1 MRNGS
6 LNKKY
11 YKKLTRHSNGCQF
24 KQPFFIMN
32 KEEILN
38 LLKKISYPGF
48 SRDIVSFGMVN
59 DILVDQNK
67 VQITLKI
74 KSDNQVKKDAVVAE
88 IKSVLNEKTSFDEI
102 SILFDSSEKVAQ
114 QPQTVQGPSTLAGIK
129 HIIAVSSGKGGVGK
143 STVAANLALSIR
155 NMGLKVGLLDL
166 DIYGPSLPMILGLD
180 EQPELNKD
188 RKLIPLDHLDMKV
201 MSFGFISGNQ
211 SPTIWRGPLVARMT
225 EQFFYDVVWGE
236 LDYLIL
242 DLPPGTGDIQLT
254 LTQKLKMDGALIV
267 TTPQD
272 IALADVKKG
281 ADMFR
286 KVKTPVLGVIENM
299 SGLFLEGKLKEGSD
313 LTIEGQ
319 KVTLRDDGSFTI
331 RMDLFKNGGGKT
343 ESDRLGVP
351 LLGQIPISQDIM
363 ETTDSGK
370 PIVELHP
377 NSHPSKL
384 YKEIAENVI
393 DQVDV

>member
-1 MRNGS
+1 
-6 LNKKY
+6 
-11 YKKLTRHSNGCQF
+11 
-24 KQPFFIMN
+24 MN

-59 DILVDQNK
+59 DIFVDQNK

-74 KSDNQVKKDAVVAE
+74 KSANQDKKDAVVSE
-88 IKSVLNEKTSFDEI
+88 IKSVLNEKSSFNEI
-102 SILFDSSEKVAQ
+102 SILFDKSSASSEQALQ
-114 QPQTVQGPSTLAGIK
+114 QPQTAQGPSTLTGIK

-155 NMGLKVGLLDL
+155 NIGLKVGLLDL

-299 SGLFLEGKLKEGSD
+299 SGLFLEGKLNEGSD

>member
-1 MRNGS
+1 MINEVNINDEALS
-6 LNKKY
+6 IELNIKSQNEEKKN
-11 YKKLTRHSNGCQF
+11 KVINDIKTLLNIETNF
-24 KQPFFIMN
+24 KQIA
-32 KEEILN
+32 
-38 LLKKISYPGF
+38 
-48 SRDIVSFGMVN
+48 
-59 DILVDQNK
+59 
-67 VQITLKI
+67 ITI
-74 KSDNQVKKDAVVAE
+74 NQDASE
-88 IKSVLNEKTSFDEI
+88 PQKTH
-102 SILFDSSEKVAQ
+102 
-114 QPQTVQGPSTLAGIK
+114 QTAPSQGPSTLSGIK
-129 HIIAVSSGKGGVGK
+129 HIVAVSSGKGGVGK
-143 STVAANLALSIR
+143 STVAVNLALSLRDI
-155 NMGLKVGLLDL
+155 GLKVGLLDL

-188 RKLIPLDHLDMKV
+188 RKLLPLDHLKMKV

-225 EQFFYDVVWGE
+225 EQFFYDVIWGE

-254 LTQKLKMDGALIV
+254 LTQKLKMDGALII

-272 IALADVKKG
+272 IALADVTKG

-299 SGLFLEGKLKEGSD
+299 SGLFLDGKVENGTNLF
-313 LTIEGQ
+313 IEGQ
-319 KVTLRDDGSFTI
+319 PVNINEDGSFTI
-331 RMDLFKNGGGKT
+331 RMDLFKKGGGKT

-370 PIVELHP
+370 PIVDRHP
-377 NSHPSKL
+377 NSHISIL
-384 YKEIAENVI
+384 YKEIGRASCRERV
-393 DQVDV
+393 